1 MTIRPDITRI
11 RERRDDIR
19 QWLEDEAPYTMADQK
34 HLDEATPERAYW
46 HLGDQAALTAVLALI
61 APVTTRPDSTDTPT

>member
-1 MTIRPDITRI
+1 MMRRADIDRI

-46 HLGDQAALTAVLALI
+46 HLGYQAALTDVLAMLMSVKTG
-61 APVTTRPDSTDTPT
+61 PGNRDTST

>member
-1 MTIRPDITRI
+1 MTRRAHIDRI

-46 HLGDQAALTAVLALI
+46 HLGYQAALTDVLALI
-61 APVTTRPDSTDTPT
+61 MPVTTGPDRTDTPT

>member
-1 MTIRPDITRI
+1 MTIRPDISHI

-46 HLGDQAALTAVLALI
+46 HLGYQAALTDVLALI